1 MAQPHTQY
9 EEHVSQDDD
18 INQGGA
24 HEEEDKKEEDVPQA
38 PPPQVCAT
46 IQRDHLVDLIL
57 WDIDKGVI
65 TQCRVVNFCE
75 HYSFVSSIE
84 PLRVEEALKDRDW
97 VMAM

>member
-57 WDIDKGVI
+57 
-65 TQCRVVNFCE
+65 
-75 HYSFVSSIE
+75 
-84 PLRVEEALKDRDW
+84 
-97 VMAM
+97 